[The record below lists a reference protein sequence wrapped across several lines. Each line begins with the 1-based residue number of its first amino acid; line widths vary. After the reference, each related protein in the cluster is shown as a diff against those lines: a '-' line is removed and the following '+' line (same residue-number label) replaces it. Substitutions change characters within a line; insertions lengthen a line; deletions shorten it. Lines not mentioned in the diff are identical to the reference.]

1 MTSRHKQR
9 LTFVAILLLAF
20 GAATAL
26 VLYALEENLLY
37 FYTPSQLAE
46 HAPPEGRSFN
56 LGGMVV
62 EGSVRH
68 SDAVHFSLT
77 DYKGT
82 IEVVYRDILPDLFGE
97 GQGVIATGSL
107 NPDGIFIADT
117 VLAKHDEN
125 YMPPDVAEALE
136 MPIPIKQQQQQK
148 Q

>member
-1 MTSRHKQR
+1 MTLRQKQR

-20 GAATAL
+20 SAATVL

-68 SDAVHFSLT
+68 SEAVYFALT
-77 DYKGT
+77 DYKDT
-82 IEVVYRDILPDLFGE
+82 VNVVYHDILPDLFGE
-97 GQGVIATGSL
+97 GQGVIATGRL
-107 NPDGIFIADT
+107 NPDGIFVAET

-125 YMPPDVAEALE
+125 YMPPDVAEALN
-136 MPIPIKQQQQQK
+136 MPIPLKQQ
-148 Q
+148 

>member
-1 MTSRHKQR
+1 MA
-9 LTFVAILLLAF
+9 FVTILLLAF
-20 GAATAL
+20 SAATVL

-46 HAPPEGRSFN
+46 HAPPKGRSFN

-68 SDAVHFSLT
+68 SDAVYFSLT
-77 DYKGT
+77 DYKDT
-82 IEVVYRDILPDLFGE
+82 VNVVYHDILPDLFGE

-107 NPDGIFIADT
+107 NPDGVFIADT

-125 YMPPDVAEALE
+125 YMPPDVAEALN
-136 MPIPIKQQQQQK
+136 MPIPLKQK
-148 Q
+148 

>member
-1 MTSRHKQR
+1 MA
-9 LTFVAILLLAF
+9 FVTILLLAF
-20 GAATAL
+20 SAATVL

-68 SDAVHFSLT
+68 SDAVYFALT
-77 DYKGT
+77 DYKDT
-82 IEVVYRDILPDLFGE
+82 VKVVYHDILPDLFGE
-97 GQGVIATGSL
+97 GQGVIATGRINS
-107 NPDGIFIADT
+107 DGIFVADT

-125 YMPPDVAEALE
+125 YMPPDVAEALN
-136 MPIPIKQQQQQK
+136 MPIPLKQK
-148 Q
+148 